1 MNDNQQP
8 SGDVTAAQPAIAA
21 KGIELVY
28 VADPM
33 CSWCYGFAP
42 TIAAIARQFDG
53 RMPVWPLMGGLRAG
67 NSAAMSDKD
76 KDYVREHWGHVTQ
89 MTGRPFDYG
98 FFDRQG
104 FVYDTEPACRAV
116 VTMRIMAPERAMDYL
131 ERVSTAFYAEGRDTT
146 KAGVLIDLAEE
157 MGAERA
163 RFERGFALPEV
174 RDAAAR
180 DFSSA
185 RQLGVRGF
193 PSLLAGN
200 DDIGY
205 TLLSNGYI
213 GLKPLSEQLEGWYS
227 SQVS

>member
-1 MNDNQQP
+1 MDDQQRP
-8 SGDVTAAQPAIAA
+8 QGEATAADPIIKE

-42 TIAAIARQFDG
+42 TITAIAKQFDG

-67 NSAAMSDKD
+67 NREVMTDKD
-76 KDYVREHWGHVTQ
+76 KAYIREHWGHVNDK
-89 MTGRPFDYG
+89 TGRPFDDQFFAREG
-98 FFDRQG
+98 FI
-104 FVYDTEPACRAV
+104 YDTEPACRAV
-116 VTMRIMAPERAMDYL
+116 VTMRIMMPEKAMDFL
-131 ERVSTAFYAEGRDTT
+131 ERISTAFYAEGQDTT
-146 KAGVLIDLAEE
+146 SAGVLIDLAEE

-163 RFERGFALPEV
+163 RFTRGFNLPEV
-174 RDAAAR
+174 RDATGR
-180 DFSSA
+180 DFASA

-205 TLLSNGYI
+205 TLLTNGFI
-213 GLKPLSEQLEGWYS
+213 EFQPLSEQLEGWYQ
-227 SQVS
+227 SQMS